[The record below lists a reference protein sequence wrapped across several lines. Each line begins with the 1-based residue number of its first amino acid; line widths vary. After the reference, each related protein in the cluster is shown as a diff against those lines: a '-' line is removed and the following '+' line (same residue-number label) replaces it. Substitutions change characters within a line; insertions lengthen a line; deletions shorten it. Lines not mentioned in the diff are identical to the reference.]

1 MSDEELSTPDF
12 LRDLAEVQ
20 RLEQEAEMWE
30 RSAKEHMGECTA
42 LQRKVQAL
50 EATIEQLTPRTAAAP
65 TSPIVISDA
74 AMASDITALMQR
86 VTELEAEYRLLKIEV
101 QRLRGALAPLL
112 DYLQPDT
119 PVQLVADAGAALTP
133 SEGDE

>member
-50 EATIEQLTPRTAAAP
+50 EATIEQLTPRTAATP

-74 AMASDITALMQR
+74 AMASDIMALMQR